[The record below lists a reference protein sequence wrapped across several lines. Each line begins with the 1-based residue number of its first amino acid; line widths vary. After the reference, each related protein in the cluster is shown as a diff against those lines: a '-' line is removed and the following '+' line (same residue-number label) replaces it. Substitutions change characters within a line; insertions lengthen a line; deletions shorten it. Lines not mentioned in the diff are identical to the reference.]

1 MTMRGLF
8 GDTYTSSGSGG
19 GGGDRNKQLQPCRC
33 EVDVISPLSLCVC
46 ARCESHKT
54 LYSSLQIKYR
64 KSQQRDHGIA
74 LSSRICANEKVN
86 RCRHHLE
93 VMTTV

>member
-8 GDTYTSSGSGG
+8 GDTYTSSGSG

-33 EVDVISPLSLCVC
+33 EVDVISPLSVC